1 MCKERAA
8 ELRDEILF
16 RQPVSS
22 HLGECPICCLPL
34 PIDSRQHKGQSC
46 CSKIICMGCA
56 QAHYLRQTEGQLD
69 ETCPF
74 CRQPQPKWEEEVGK
88 NHLKRIESNNP
99 FAMQQMGR
107 MCHKEGDYESAFE
120 YLTKAAELGDVGAHY
135 NLSFLYQHGE
145 GVEKDEKK
153 ELYHLE
159 VAAIAGHPNARH
171 NVGAHELRNCRNDR
185 AVKHFI
191 IAANLGYDG
200 AIQALKKCY
209 AGGVVSKED
218 FAVALRA
225 YQAAVDATKSPQR
238 EAAAK
243 VVAAFYKKSSERD

>member
-1 MCKERAA
+1 MREMG
-8 ELRDEILF
+8 L
-16 RQPVSS
+16 
-22 HLGECPICCLPL
+22 CLN
-34 PIDSRQHKGQSC
+34 S
-46 CSKIICMGCA
+46 
-56 QAHYLRQTEGQLD
+56 
-69 ETCPF
+69 
-74 CRQPQPKWEEEVGK
+74 EENYDG
-88 NHLKRIESNNP
+88 
-99 FAMQQMGR
+99 
-107 MCHKEGDYESAFE
+107 AFE
-120 YLTKAAELGDVGAHY
+120 YLSKAADLDDVEAHY
-135 NLSFLYQHGE
+135 QLSIMYQKGN
-145 GVEKDEKK
+145 GVEKDEQM
-153 ELYHLE
+153 EAYHLE

-225 YQAAVDATKSPQR
+225 HQAAVDATKSPQR